1 MKTTHVKVMFRSYVV
16 YVSGEEE
23 LRTDL
28 QKAAS
33 EYYHELARY
42 FAKRGYKEITKM
54 ATETTIADCEVI
66 RYRYQNN
73 SRYGKRAGKT
83 HYCVYVNDEFVKE
96 LSFKPKPMA
105 LINAVAPG
113 LDWKKIDD

>member
-1 MKTTHVKVMFRSYVV
+1 MKTTHVKVVSRSYVV

-54 ATETTIADCEVI
+54 DTETAIAEIEVARH
-66 RYRYQNN
+66 RYPKSSYH
-73 SRYGKRAGKT
+73 GEKAGKT
-83 HYCVYVNDEFVKE
+83 YYRIYVNDDFVKE
-96 LSFKPKPMA
+96 LSFNPKDMT
-105 LINAVAPG
+105 LINAVAPD
-113 LDWKKIDD
+113 LDWKKIED